1 MIRVLCFL
9 KLLQNSLAR
18 QDQALFLALAGDLLR
33 CEARFLA
40 SRVGSGLVLLLFD
53 RFAFPPSGHKKII
66 AVAEAVREPMP
77 FYEIGSK
84 RDCPAHLFRWLARI
98 SGSMNAAAYYFVDTM
113 ESETSAIARGLRRHD
128 PDLLDRLIEQ
138 YQHRLLRYL
147 VYLCGQ
153 RELAEDLF
161 QETWIRVLER
171 GHQYDGKHEF
181 STWLYAVAR
190 NLTIDYLRKKSP
202 MSLDGLTEDEDS
214 APFEPADTNPSAL
227 EIVAQH
233 EHAERISEALISL
246 PAEYREA
253 VVLRY
258 QEGLALD
265 EIATVTRA
273 PLGTVKSRLYR
284 GLNMLM
290 PLLKGAQA

>member
-1 MIRVLCFL
+1 
-9 KLLQNSLAR
+9 
-18 QDQALFLALAGDLLR
+18 
-33 CEARFLA
+33 
-40 SRVGSGLVLLLFD
+40 
-53 RFAFPPSGHKKII
+53 
-66 AVAEAVREPMP
+66 
-77 FYEIGSK
+77 
-84 RDCPAHLFRWLARI
+84 
-98 SGSMNAAAYYFVDTM
+98 MNAIAYSVNVM
-113 ESETSAIARGLRRHD
+113 ESEASAIARGLRRRD

-147 VYLCGQ
+147 IYLSGN

-171 GHQYDGKHEF
+171 GHQYDGRHEF

-202 MSLDGLTEDEDS
+202 VSLDGMIDGLAADERHAS
-214 APFEPADTNPSAL
+214 FEPADTRPMAW
-227 EIVAQH
+227 EVVQQH
-233 EHAERISEALISL
+233 EQGERISAALVSI

-253 VVLRY
+253 IVLRF
-258 QEGLALD
+258 QDELALE
-265 EIATVTRA
+265 EIATVTRV

-290 PLLKGAQA
+290 SRLKGAQA

>member
-1 MIRVLCFL
+1 M
-9 KLLQNSLAR
+9 N
-18 QDQALFLALAGDLLR
+18 ALAYCYL
-33 CEARFLA
+33 
-40 SRVGSGLVLLLFD
+40 
-53 RFAFPPSGHKKII
+53 
-66 AVAEAVREPMP
+66 
-77 FYEIGSK
+77 
-84 RDCPAHLFRWLARI
+84 
-98 SGSMNAAAYYFVDTM
+98 NAM
-113 ESETSAIARGLRRHD
+113 ESEASAIARGLRRRD

-147 VYLCGQ
+147 VYLSGN

-202 MSLDGLTEDEDS
+202 VSLDGMIDGLMEDERH
-214 APFEPADTNPSAL
+214 APMEPADTRPMAW
-227 EIVAQH
+227 EVVQQH
-233 EHAERISEALISL
+233 EQAERISAALVSI
-246 PAEYREA
+246 PAEYRET
-253 VVLRY
+253 VVLRF

-265 EIATVTRA
+265 DISTVTGA

-290 PLLKGAQA
+290 SRLKGAQA

>member
-1 MIRVLCFL
+1 MFSTLHL
-9 KLLQNSLAR
+9 S
-18 QDQALFLALAGDLLR
+18 
-33 CEARFLA
+33 
-40 SRVGSGLVLLLFD
+40 SPLV
-53 RFAFPPSGHKKII
+53 
-66 AVAEAVREPMP
+66 
-77 FYEIGSK
+77 
-84 RDCPAHLFRWLARI
+84 RI
-98 SGSMNAAAYYFVDTM
+98 PDSMNAAAHYFVNLM
-113 ESETSAIARGLRRHD
+113 ESEASAIARGLRRRD

-147 VYLCGQ
+147 VYLSGN

-202 MSLDGLTEDEDS
+202 VSLDGLMEDEEH
-214 APFEPADTNPSAL
+214 APLEPADPRPMAW
-227 EIVAQH
+227 EVVQQH
-233 EHAERISEALISL
+233 EQAQRVSAALLSI
-246 PAEYREA
+246 PTEYRET
-253 VVLRY
+253 VMLRF

-265 EIATVTRA
+265 EIATVTRS

-290 PLLKGAQA
+290 ARLEGAQA

>member
-1 MIRVLCFL
+1 MSATANCF
-9 KLLQNSLAR
+9 
-18 QDQALFLALAGDLLR
+18 
-33 CEARFLA
+33 
-40 SRVGSGLVLLLFD
+40 
-53 RFAFPPSGHKKII
+53 
-66 AVAEAVREPMP
+66 
-77 FYEIGSK
+77 
-84 RDCPAHLFRWLARI
+84 
-98 SGSMNAAAYYFVDTM
+98 MNVM
-113 ESETSAIARGLRRHD
+113 ESEPSAIARGLRRRD

-147 VYLCGQ
+147 VYLAGN

-181 STWLYAVAR
+181 ATWLYAVAR

-202 MSLDGLTEDEDS
+202 LSLDGLMEDEEH
-214 APFEPADTNPSAL
+214 AGFEPADTRPQAWEL
-227 EIVAQH
+227 VQQREQ
-233 EHAERISEALISL
+233 AERVSAVLVSI
-246 PAEYREA
+246 PAECRETL
-253 VVLRY
+253 VLRF

-265 EIATVTRA
+265 EIARVTGA

-290 PLLKGAQA
+290 TRLKGAQA

>member
-1 MIRVLCFL
+1 
-9 KLLQNSLAR
+9 
-18 QDQALFLALAGDLLR
+18 
-33 CEARFLA
+33 
-40 SRVGSGLVLLLFD
+40 
-53 RFAFPPSGHKKII
+53 
-66 AVAEAVREPMP
+66 
-77 FYEIGSK
+77 
-84 RDCPAHLFRWLARI
+84 
-98 SGSMNAAAYYFVDTM
+98 MNAAAHYFANAM
-113 ESETSAIARGLRRHD
+113 ESEASAIARGLRRRD

-147 VYLCGQ
+147 VYLSGN

-202 MSLDGLTEDEDS
+202 LSLDGINDGLMEDENR
-214 APFEPADTNPSAL
+214 APLEPADTRPLAWEVL
-227 EIVAQH
+227 QQREQ
-233 EHAERISEALISL
+233 AERINTALVSI

-253 VVLRY
+253 VVLRF

-265 EIATVTRA
+265 EIATVTGAR
-273 PLGTVKSRLYR
+273 LGTVKSRLYR
-284 GLNMLM
+284 GLNLLM
-290 PLLKGAQA
+290 SRLKGAGTRA

>member
-1 MIRVLCFL
+1 
-9 KLLQNSLAR
+9 
-18 QDQALFLALAGDLLR
+18 
-33 CEARFLA
+33 
-40 SRVGSGLVLLLFD
+40 
-53 RFAFPPSGHKKII
+53 
-66 AVAEAVREPMP
+66 
-77 FYEIGSK
+77 
-84 RDCPAHLFRWLARI
+84 
-98 SGSMNAAAYYFVDTM
+98 MNAAAYYFVDAM
-113 ESETSAIARGLRRHD
+113 ESEASAIARGLRRHD

-147 VYLCGQ
+147 IYLTGT

-171 GHQYDGKHEF
+171 GNQYDGKREF
-181 STWLYAVAR
+181 STWLFAVAR

-202 MSLDGLTEDEDS
+202 MSLDGLMDQEQS
-214 APFEPADTNPSAL
+214 APLDPADTRPSAL
-227 EIVAQH
+227 EVVAQR
-233 EHAERISEALISL
+233 EHAERISAALVCI

-253 VVLRY
+253 VVLRFH
-258 QEGLALD
+258 EGLALE
-265 EIATVTRA
+265 EISAVTGA